1 MNFPLQLTNNWG
13 GKRYNSFQSNLKN
26 TFQSRVYKVGLRMD
40 FTCANRDGLVATGG
54 CIYCNNAGHTP
65 DGFRPGMS
73 VTEQLERGTEAL
85 RKRHRTEKFIAYFQS
100 YSNTYGP
107 LTKLERFYREALDFL
122 GVAGL
127 AISTRPD
134 CVPDDVLELI
144 ADLARHTY
152 LWLEL
157 CLESMHDKTLQWVN
171 RGHGLREF
179 IDAVERGKSRDLR
192 LCAHLILGF
201 PTETCEEILQTPSLL
216 NRIGIDGVKLHNLH
230 VIKNTVLEEIYL
242 SRAFEILSRED
253 YIALAIDFLERLA
266 PEIVIHRFSGETYRD
281 LTLAPEWSIN
291 KIGVHNAINTELERR
306 DTWQGKLFPED
317 SRLGA
322 GANDH
327 IGDGSV
333 SL

>member
-54 CIYCNNAGHTP
+54 CIYCNNTGHTP

-201 PTETCEEILQTPSLL
+201 PTETREEILQTPSLL

-291 KIGVHNAINTELERR
+291 KIGVHNAINAELERR

>member
-1 MNFPLQLTNNWG
+1 VNFPLHLKSKWG

-40 FTCANRDGLVATGG
+40 FTCPNRDGRVAAGG
-54 CIYCNNAGHTP
+54 CIYSNNAGHTP

-73 VTEQLERGTEAL
+73 LTEQLERGTEAL
-85 RKRHRTEKFIAYFQS
+85 RKRHRAEKFIAYFQS

-107 LTKLERFYREALDFL
+107 LTKLERFYREALDFP

-134 CVPDDVLELI
+134 CVPDEVLDLI

-157 CLESMHDKTLQWVN
+157 GLESMHDKTLQWVN

-179 IDAVERGKSRDLR
+179 IDAVERAKSRNLR

-201 PTETCEEILQTPSLL
+201 PTESREEILQTPALL

-253 YIALAIDFLERLA
+253 YVALAIDFLERLA
-266 PEIVIHRFSGETYRD
+266 PEIVIHRLSGETYRD
-281 LTLAPEWSIN
+281 LTVAPEWSIN
-291 KIGVHNAINTELERR
+291 KIGVHNAINAELERR
-306 DTWQGKLFPED
+306 DTWQGKFFVDEHA
-317 SRLGA
+317 SR
-322 GANDH
+322 
-327 IGDGSV
+327 
-333 SL
+333 SLQLEQAS

>member
-54 CIYCNNAGHTP
+54 CIYCNNTGHTP

-85 RKRHRTEKFIAYFQS
+85 GKRHRTEKFIAYFQS

-201 PTETCEEILQTPSLL
+201 PTETREEILQTPSLL